1 MNKPKIKVKA
11 TCPELLPKSK
21 PEDMEAL
28 KKFYKQVDTRLDGI
42 GDEMANVKCVKMQI
56 EIIMEGA

>member
-28 KKFYKQVDTRLDGI
+28 QKFYKQVDARLDGI
-42 GDEMANVKCVKMQI
+42 GVDMAGAKCIKMQI
-56 EIIMEGA
+56 EITMEGA

>member
-1 MNKPKIKVKA
+1 
-11 TCPELLPKSK
+11 
-21 PEDMEAL
+21 MEAL